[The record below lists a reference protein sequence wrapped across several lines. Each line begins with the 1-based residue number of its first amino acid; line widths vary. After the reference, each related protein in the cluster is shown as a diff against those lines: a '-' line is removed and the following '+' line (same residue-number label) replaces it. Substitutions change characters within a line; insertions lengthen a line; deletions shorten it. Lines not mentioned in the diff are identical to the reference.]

1 MIKIKANIVYAYMFS
16 FMLLWTNSKHK
27 DKLMASPMI
36 DTNQL
41 MDYVDGCCDLDP
53 VPSQTLEINP
63 RMPSLISSN
72 TRSQSPMRAGDNS
85 NGTKSPRRASASN
98 SPRRMI
104 TDEDPGN
111 KSPQHVPCM
120 TDIGTIVRRVRNVRV
135 GFPSE
140 TRVFAY
146 TTETCV

>member
-1 MIKIKANIVYAYMFS
+1 MSGPIF
-16 FMLLWTNSKHK
+16 FTLLWACSKYK
-27 DKLMASPMI
+27 DKTSPPFPII

-41 MDYVDGCCDLDP
+41 MDYVDGCCDLDI
-53 VPSQTLEINP
+53 VPSQNLNIVP
-63 RMPSLISSN
+63 RSPGRFASYV
-72 TRSQSPMRAGDNS
+72 RPQSPMPVVD
-85 NGTKSPRRASASN
+85 NGTRSSRRSSASN
-98 SPRRMI
+98 SPKRMVVEEEAG
-104 TDEDPGN
+104 TKSP

-120 TDIGTIVRRVRNVRV
+120 TDISTIVRRVRNVRV